1 MLKTIFLCLKTSRHI
16 NVFAEPIQG
25 RASEQRG
32 YPELALHGGCAAARQ
47 TDAVQ
52 RTILVPYPPA
62 RSEAALASRGADC
75 QNRTMSEQGRAEE
88 IPNTMLH
95 RTTGK
100 QAECL
105 YGQLFDF
112 DDCCRQRPV
121 SLDVEAVEKSL
132 K

>member
-1 MLKTIFLCLKTSRHI
+1 
-16 NVFAEPIQG
+16 
-25 RASEQRG
+25 
-32 YPELALHGGCAAARQ
+32 
-47 TDAVQ
+47 
-52 RTILVPYPPA
+52 
-62 RSEAALASRGADC
+62 
-75 QNRTMSEQGRAEE
+75 MSEQGRAEE
-88 IPNTMLH
+88 IPNTMMLH

-105 YGQLFDF
+105 YGQPFDF